1 MLKNKR
7 LSPNVRNISLIVG
20 IGVIL
25 FLAWYFSHI
34 TIYIILALILALL
47 SAPLKNLLS
56 KIRIGKFHLNNTI
69 TTVLALAGVIVVL
82 SVIMYL
88 IVPPV
93 VNQINAIANIDEQ
106 QLTSALDQPLQ
117 NADALLKHYNVINEG
132 ETLKDIM
139 VNTTLKYVGKINV
152 STLFGGVLQGLASLF
167 LGVFSI
173 FFISF
178 FVLLDFSK
186 VQNTLV
192 RMVPDRYQHEINN
205 TILNSKRLLSN
216 YFVGLFIEIVL
227 MGLMEFI
234 ILSLLG
240 IENALLISVI
250 SAIMIIIPYIGSI
263 ISFVIGCSIAVTS
276 AYIASY
282 DVEII
287 SILWKV
293 ALTSISCR
301 LIDNFFLQPFI
312 ASKSVRAHPLEI
324 FLIVLISGYIAGVP
338 GMMLGIPAYTFVR
351 VFAKEFF
358 GNNNFIK
365 TLTERMNLPDDH
377 SSSSKS

>member
-1 MLKNKR
+1 
-7 LSPNVRNISLIVG
+7 
-20 IGVIL
+20 
-25 FLAWYFSHI
+25 
-34 TIYIILALILALL
+34 
-47 SAPLKNLLS
+47 
-56 KIRIGKFHLNNTI
+56 
-69 TTVLALAGVIVVL
+69 
-82 SVIMYL
+82 MYL

-93 VNQINAIANIDEQ
+93 VNQINAIANINEQ
-106 QLTSALDQPLQ
+106 QLTGALDQPLQ
-117 NADALLKHYNVINEG
+117 NADALLKHYNVINED

-139 VNTTLKYVGKINV
+139 VNTTLKYVEKINV
-152 STLFGGVLQGLASLF
+152 STLFGGVLLGLASLF

-192 RMVPDRYQHEINN
+192 RMVPDRYQNEINN

-216 YFVGLFIEIVL
+216 YFVGLFVEIVL
-227 MGLMEFI
+227 MGLLEFI

-250 SAIMIIIPYIGSI
+250 GGVMVVIPYIGSI
-263 ISFVIGCSIAVTS
+263 IACVIGCSIAITS
-276 AYIASY
+276 AYISSN
-282 DVEII
+282 DIEIVN
-287 SILWKV
+287 ILLKV
-293 ALTSISCR
+293 LFTFIGCR

-365 TLTERMNLPDDH
+365 TLTERMNLPDDY

>member
-1 MLKNKR
+1 MLKKNR

-56 KIRIGKFHLNNTI
+56 KLRIGKFHLNNTI
-69 TTVLALAGVIVVL
+69 TTVLALAGVIIVL
-82 SVIMYL
+82 SAIMYL

-93 VNQINAIANIDEQ
+93 VNQINAIVNIDEQ
-106 QLTSALDQPLQ
+106 QLTGALDQPLQ
-117 NADALLKHYNVINEG
+117 NADALLKHYNVINED

-139 VNTTLKYVGKINV
+139 VNTTLKYVEKINV
-152 STLFGGVLQGLASLF
+152 STLFGGVLLGLASLF

-192 RMVPDRYQHEINN
+192 RMVPDRYQNEINN

-216 YFVGLFIEIVL
+216 YFVGLFVEIVL
-227 MGLMEFI
+227 MGLLEFI

-250 SAIMIIIPYIGSI
+250 GGVMVVIPYIGSI
-263 ISFVIGCSIAVTS
+263 IACVIGCSIAITS
-276 AYIASY
+276 AYISSN
-282 DVEII
+282 DIEIVN
-287 SILWKV
+287 ILLKV
-293 ALTSISCR
+293 LFTFIGCR

-365 TLTERMNLPDDH
+365 TLTERMNLPDDY